1 LPTNDHETIRQIIA
15 RQAQLRDDDRIDE
28 WIAAWADDGVFIAGD
43 QRHEGRAAVL
53 ALANSLTTGSWRALH
68 LLSEPYIE
76 VDGNTATAETDL
88 VIVAPSADGR
98 LNIRAA
104 NRYYDRFRRAADGR
118 WLYTERRVETRR
130 PNRRVAG

>member
-1 LPTNDHETIRQIIA
+1 MCATWSDTRWQPRSGQQPHH
-15 RQAQLRDDDRIDE
+15 
-28 WIAAWADDGVFIAGD
+28 GFVG
-43 QRHEGRAAVL
+43 
-53 ALANSLTTGSWRALH
+53 ALH

-130 PNRRVAG
+130 PKPRRAG